1 MDRGG
6 HVVDQPMRDP
16 VTGAYPRAL
25 LPVRLAAE
33 LAAAGPF
40 SLFLFDVDYFKTV
53 NDAYGHRRG
62 DVVLAQLADRITEL
76 VRTGDELFRYGGDEF
91 VLLLPRTGPAEAL
104 RLALRLTDGVRA
116 TVFPGEPPLALS
128 ISLGVASYPDH
139 GNAADDLIDRADR
152 RNYLAKRRGRGGA
165 VADDDDDHGTA
176 APSRLW
182 ERDAALAATHDFLTR
197 LRLDGRGALQVRG
210 EPGAGHTRFLDEV
223 AKIATMRG
231 FAVRHIGA
239 RADDPATQPTE
250 LATGRTAA
258 QPAAQPAE
266 PATGRTAANPA
277 TQPAEP
283 ATLLIADLDDGAHI
297 QGAVAAARATPGA
310 LGLAYAVAGRS
321 GPDPILPVL
330 AAPELAPW
338 SPAALR
344 IWLRATLDGE
354 PSRSLVS
361 WIAGNS
367 GGLPARA
374 ARELDR
380 LRSRGGLV
388 ATGPG
393 GWTVAPRVLGRP
405 RRRTALPAPMTPL
418 VGRIAERDRVV
429 RLLASNRLVTLVGPG
444 GIGKTRLSLAAA
456 TAAADRF
463 DDGAVFVPLADAA
476 DADHLMS
483 AVAHA
488 LQVAEVPG
496 EPLADTVADHL
507 AEASML
513 LVLDNFEQI
522 LPAAPVLGA
531 LLAVAP
537 GVTALVT
544 SRERLSLYG
553 EKTYLV
559 PPLTLPDLDALPA
572 GAAGVARA
580 LAESPAVALFDQ
592 RAQAADDSFALTA
605 ATLPTVTALCGL
617 LDGLPLAIELAA
629 ARVDRWSPEAL
640 LAHLRDHLHALG
652 DGPRDLPARQQTLR
666 GAIDWSF
673 DLLPPADRLL
683 FAALAVFGGG
693 FTAEAAFAVAEP
705 GPVDGAR
712 RLFRLGERLGGL
724 VDKSLLT
731 VATDGAEPRYGMLET
746 IRAYAV
752 ARLAAEPDADE
763 IRDRHAGYF
772 TAFAAAAADGL
783 TGPDQASWSERIE
796 REYGN
801 LRAAMA
807 WALARGAAGR
817 AATMCLG
824 LWRYWR
830 SGNHIGEG
838 RERLAALLD
847 PALDGLPDGVRARLA
862 HAAAVL
868 ATSQDDHDTADRFG
882 HDSLRL
888 ADAVGDSLTMAHA
901 RNALG
906 IAAIGAGDYDLATVH
921 FQASLDLWRELGNGQ
936 GTAMALGNLTKV
948 MLRLGD
954 IEAAGRYA
962 DQCLKLERASGNTR
976 GICLGLECLGQ
987 IRLARGDVPGARAA
1001 LAESLAL
1008 SRGLGDLFGEA
1019 MALHHLG
1026 LAAFAEG
1033 APEEALRHLV
1043 AALALRH
1050 EVGDREDLAVS
1061 LDSVGHAVAATDPE
1075 LAVLLV
1081 GAAGTVRERNRLPV
1095 PPEVEPR
1102 RRAAL
1107 IAGRDALGEQG
1118 FAEVWAAA
1126 RAMPLDLVVDRAL
1139 DAGPDT

>member
-1 MDRGG
+1 MNRGG
-6 HVVDQPMRDP
+6 PVVDQPMRDP

-25 LPVRLAAE
+25 IPVRVDAEIAAT
-33 LAAAGPF
+33 GPF
-40 SLFLFDVDYFKTV
+40 ALFLFDVDYFKTV
-53 NDAYGHRRG
+53 NDAYGHLRG
-62 DVVLAQLADRITEL
+62 DRVLAQLTERIKEL
-76 VRTGDELFRYGGDEF
+76 VRADDELFRYGGDEF
-91 VLLLPRTGPAEAL
+91 LLLLPRTGATEAL

-116 TVFPGEPPLALS
+116 AQFPGEPPLTLS
-128 ISLGVASYPDH
+128 ISLGVAAYPDD
-139 GNAADDLIDRADR
+139 GITADELIGAADR

-165 VADDDDDHGTA
+165 VADDNDPGGAA

-182 ERDAALAATHDFLTR
+182 ERDSALSATHDFLTR
-197 LRLDGRGALQVRG
+197 LRLDGRGALQVHG
-210 EPGAGHTRFLDEV
+210 EQGAGHTRFLDEV
-223 AKIATMRG
+223 ARIATMRG
-231 FAVRHIGA
+231 FAVRRVG
-239 RADDPATQPTE
+239 
-250 LATGRTAA
+250 
-258 QPAAQPAE
+258 E
-266 PATGRTAANPA
+266 PGPPVNGD
-277 TQPAEP
+277 
-283 ATLLIADLDDGAHI
+283 TLLIADVDGGPHI
-297 QGAVAAARATPGA
+297 AATVAAARSSSGA
-310 LGLAYAVAGRS
+310 LGIAYAVTGRT
-321 GPDPILPVL
+321 GPDPVLPVL

-344 IWLRATLDGE
+344 IWLRTTLSGE
-354 PSRSLVS
+354 PSRTLVS
-361 WIAGNS
+361 WIAGKS

-374 ARELDR
+374 ERELDR

-388 ATGPG
+388 ATDGG
-393 GWTVAPRVLGRP
+393 GWTVTPGVLGRP

-418 VGRIAERDRVV
+418 VGRVAERDRVV
-429 RLLASNRLVTLVGPG
+429 RLLATNRLVTLVGPG

-456 TAAADRF
+456 AAAADRF
-463 DDGAVFVPLADAA
+463 DDGAVFVPLADTA
-476 DADHLMS
+476 DGEQVMS
-483 AVAHA
+483 AIAHA
-488 LQVAEVPG
+488 LQVGEVPG

-522 LPAAPVLGA
+522 LDAAPVLGK
-531 LLAVAP
+531 LLAAAP
-537 GVTALVT
+537 AVTALVT

-553 EKTYLV
+553 EKLYQV
-559 PPLTLPDLDALPA
+559 PPLTVPDLDALPP

-580 LAESPAVALFDQ
+580 LADSPAVALFDQ
-592 RAQAADDSFALTA
+592 RAQAADDAFELTP
-605 ATLPTVTALCGL
+605 ATLPAVTALCHL

-629 ARVDRWSPEAL
+629 ARVDRWPPDAL
-640 LAHLRDHLHALG
+640 LAHLSEHLETLG

-666 GAIDWSF
+666 GAIDWSY
-673 DLLPPADRLL
+673 DLLPPADQRL

-693 FTAEAAFAVAEP
+693 FTAEAALAVAEP

-712 RLFRLGERLGGL
+712 RLARLSERLGGL
-724 VDKSLLT
+724 VNKSLLT
-731 VATDGAEPRYGMLET
+731 VAVEGDEPRFGTLET
-746 IRAYAV
+746 IRAYA
-752 ARLAAEPDADE
+752 ASRLAAEPDADE

-772 TAFAAAAADGL
+772 SAFAAAAADGL
-783 TGPDQASWSERIE
+783 AGPEQAEWSERVE

-801 LRAAMA
+801 VRAAMG
-807 WALARGAAGR
+807 WALGRGGAGAATL

-838 RERLAALLD
+838 RERLDALLASD
-847 PALDGLPDGVRARLA
+847 ATGLPDGVRARLA

-868 ATSQDDHDTADRFG
+868 ATNQDDHDTADRLG

-888 ADAVGDSLTMAHA
+888 AEKVADRLTMAHA

-936 GTAMALGNLTKV
+936 GTAMSLGNLTKV

-954 IEAAGRYA
+954 VEAAGRYA

-987 IRLARGDVPGARAA
+987 IRLARGDVAGARSA
-1001 LAESLAL
+1001 LAESLSL

-1026 LAAFAEG
+1026 LAALADG
-1033 APEEALRHLV
+1033 AREEALRHLT

-1061 LDSVGHAVAATDPE
+1061 LDCVGSAVAAADPE
-1075 LAVLLV
+1075 LAILV
-1081 GAAGTVRERNRLPV
+1081 VAAAGAVREKHRLPV
-1095 PPEVEPR
+1095 PPEVEPQ

-1107 IAGRDALGEQG
+1107 TTARYALGERG
-1118 FAEVWAAA
+1118 FAETWAAA
-1126 RAMPLDLVVDRAL
+1126 RTTPLDLVIDRAL
-1139 DAGPDT
+1139 DAGPDP